1 MMNKKTEMIIF
12 GIIGFILAIAIVVQI
27 NTVNRNG
34 TTVSSNQT
42 ESSLKTQVLRMKER
56 YESQYAEL
64 ERADEELQ
72 KIRQEATSNNAELL
86 ELESKIKTDNLLLGN
101 TDVKGPGISITL
113 TDGASDNQIL
123 DTDSLIVHAENILAV
138 INELKNAGAT
148 AISINGQRI
157 VSTTSIVCDGGV
169 ILVNGIKIS
178 SPIQILAIGKVEVLS
193 TLNRPGGTLEK
204 FANLG
209 KGVEIKKSSNI
220 EIPKYTGII
229 TFKYLKNINVK

>member
-1 MMNKKTEMIIF
+1 MSKKTEMIIF
-12 GIIGFILAIAIVVQI
+12 GIIGFILAIAIVVQM

-34 TTVSSNQT
+34 TTISSNQT
-42 ESSLKTQVLRMKER
+42 ESTLKTQVLRMKEK
-56 YESQYAEL
+56 YENQYAEL
-64 ERADEELQ
+64 ERAEEELER
-72 KIRQEATSNNAELL
+72 IRQVATNSNEELL
-86 ELESKIKTDNLLLGN
+86 ELENRIKTDNLLLGN
-101 TDVKGPGISITL
+101 TDVKGQGISITL
-113 TDGASDNQIL
+113 TDGTSDNQIL
-123 DTDSLIVHAENILAV
+123 DADSLIVHAENILAV

-157 VSTTSIVCDGGV
+157 VSTTSIICDGGV

-193 TLNRPGGTLEK
+193 TLSRAGGTLEK

-220 EIPKYTGII
+220 EIQKYTGII
-229 TFKYLKNINVK
+229 TFKYLKNIK